1 MSWDFSK
8 LPAHEHARAI
18 AAIEAMDFGVLIELH
33 DRYGLSPYTYCCNK
47 QGLLV
52 WFRYGVA
59 SGQIKSDYDEVQR
72 LRSCSAHTSE

>member
-33 DRYGLSPYTYCCNK
+33 DSYKLSPYTYCCNK
-47 QGLLV
+47 EGLLV

-59 SGQIKSDYDEVQR
+59 SGQIKLDYDEEQR
-72 LRSCSAHTSE
+72 ARTSSAHTGK